1 MIVLYDHSAVE
12 IINKLVFKEIMLKRL
27 IAQQFRRPSG
37 LLGHYAANFMKKNNQ
52 DYYAHVC
59 DRLNLKDN
67 DTVLEIGCGA
77 GYAIQL
83 ITEKNTQCK
92 VDALDFSPMMLKK
105 AVKNNRNQISTGR
118 VQFFMGDFGDYNFG
132 DVVYS
137 KIFAINVIY
146 FWNDLS
152 SKFSKIYSLLE
163 TGGRLILFMSSPER
177 LQKIP
182 FAIDG
187 VFNKYTVAQVEN
199 DLSGAGFIKVNH
211 ERVVKN
217 ETDTFYICA
226 DK

>member
-1 MIVLYDHSAVE
+1 MGAMIR
-12 IINKLVFKEIMLKRL
+12 KL

-59 DRLNLKDN
+59 DRLNLQN
-67 DTVLEIGCGA
+67 SDTVLEIGCGA
-77 GYAIQL
+77 GYAIRL
-83 ITEKNTQCK
+83 ITEKNTRCT

-105 AVKNNRNQISTGR
+105 AEKNNLKQASAGR
-118 VQFFMGDFGDYNFG
+118 VHFFKGDFGDYDFG
-132 DVVYS
+132 DIVYS

-152 SKFSKIYSLLE
+152 SKFSKIYSLLK

-177 LQKIP
+177 LQKVP
-182 FAIDG
+182 FAVDG
-187 VFNKYTVAQVEN
+187 VFNKYTVTQVEN
-199 DLSGAGFIKVNH
+199 DLSSAGFMKLNH

-217 ETDTFYICA
+217 ESDTFYVCA